1 MDSKWILTDSGARNN
16 HLRVLTY
23 EEAVEYANNHP
34 ERNVT
39 IQIIFNAAVN
49 APEYGMSLTEA
60 QYDAIPVDAAYKVL
74 VHHLMTIPTGRDPST
89 TIRFL
94 FEVYP
99 ELAYITESSEEESE
113 EDSVSESD
121 KPGDESGDDL
131 PC

>member
-1 MDSKWILTDSGARNN
+1 MDSNWILADSGARNN

-39 IQIIFNAAVN
+39 IQSIFNAAVN

-60 QYDAIPVDAAYKVL
+60 QYDAIPADAAYKVL

-113 EDSVSESD
+113 R
-121 KPGDESGDDL
+121 
-131 PC
+131 

>member
-1 MDSKWILTDSGARNN
+1 
-16 HLRVLTY
+16 
-23 EEAVEYANNHP
+23 
-34 ERNVT
+34 
-39 IQIIFNAAVN
+39 
-49 APEYGMSLTEA
+49 MSLTQA
-60 QYDAIPVDAAYKVL
+60 QYDDIPADAAYKVL